1 MQPPRRPFR
10 AALAEGALLAAVL
23 SLPLFMQVAT
33 DSVFE
38 PDKAALLRAL
48 ACLAGAAG
56 LAALLGAGR
65 PRRAAAAAWLH
76 GPVPAAATLVLAVEL
91 AATLG
96 SVAPW
101 RSLFGAPSRG
111 QGLLTTA
118 SLWVMLG
125 AAAWACAQA
134 RGPARLATAI
144 GATLLPAGLYGIAQS
159 YGLDP
164 LPWTGDVIGRV
175 TGPAGASVMLASG
188 LILALPFAGL
198 AASEAWRRSRA
209 APGELRATW
218 ELAAWSLAI
227 GVGLWALTLTRARGA
242 ALGLAAGLGLA
253 ALAALALRGRRRAAL
268 AWLAL
273 GTAAAASVLLLNARP
288 DLAGPIARLPVLD
301 RLSTALDP
309 ADSTTRVR
317 LRLWFGS
324 VEALAAEPARL
335 PLGRGP
341 ETMDL
346 SWAPYA
352 PAILAHDEP
361 RGWLADRAHNLALD
375 TLLGTGLAG
384 LAARLLLAA
393 AVLASCLERLGLA
406 MARRDHGGWLAACTL
421 GALAGLLAGRAAAL
435 PLRPY
440 LEGAALPAWQP
451 DHAWLVAAP
460 AAGLGA
466 LAGLALWLALR
477 AGRAAAPT
485 KSGGAR
491 GGSAAGAEDS
501 GATDPS
507 PVDAGATDPGPADPP
522 APATGAGF
530 ALAALAA
537 LGAHWAE
544 LQVGFPIT
552 VSRVL
557 VWTIAGALAG
567 LDWRDRRERRAQR
580 DGRDRQDW
588 READEAVPR
597 ASRAVAPGPDFAFPL
612 LPLVVG
618 ITLLFGW
625 ARPGLTHLGA
635 PTALALVGI
644 AVFGTALMAGPPRRG
659 AWHRWPLR
667 LAALLAAYALGQLLL
682 LRLGSRGEA
691 DAVAA
696 VAAGQA
702 WFGAWIVGLVLA
714 YARSEAGAWPTGRSA
729 RVGGLL
735 LLSAAAL
742 GSWLL
747 LAPSLASALVKE
759 GRVGWQSQAQAL
771 RMTGEGGRA
780 ESFLLRARERYRR
793 ATRLA
798 PWEAAHALALARVES
813 EWADLLDARL
823 SRTLAEA
830 GLAEAA
836 NEYDPAL
843 LDGTV
848 AALAAE
854 RDTHFA
860 AALAALDRAERLNP
874 GAPDPILTRARSLR
888 LWADRSRAPALRAGR
903 FARAREAYAE
913 AARRAPRWPELLDEA
928 AATAIL
934 AGDPEAALALSERAA
949 EIDPY
954 YRRSWRTAAG
964 AHAALGDP
972 AVAAEAYGRYFGD
985 ARNAADLPALRAW
998 LSALIA
1004 DGQNELALAVG
1015 RDIVWL
1021 APGDAHA
1028 RADLAL
1034 LLDRTGAPAAA
1045 LAEARRAARLAPDDP
1060 AIAALLRELQDRV
1073 GRR

>member
-1 MQPPRRPFR
+1 MQPPRRPFL
-10 AALAEGALLAAVL
+10 AALAEGALFTAIL
-23 SLPLFMQVAT
+23 SLPLFLQVAT

-56 LAALLGAGR
+56 LAALFRSGR
-65 PRRAAAAAWLH
+65 SGRAAAATWLR
-76 GPVPAAATLVLAVEL
+76 GPIPAAATLVLALEL
-91 AATLG
+91 AATLS

-118 SLWVMLG
+118 GLWVMLG
-125 AAAWACAQA
+125 AAAWACAWP

-198 AASEAWRRSRA
+198 AASEAWQRSRA
-209 APGELRATW
+209 APEELRATL

-227 GVGLWALTLTRARGA
+227 AVGLWALALTRARGA

-253 ALAALALRGRRRAAL
+253 ALATLARRGRRRAAL
-268 AWLAL
+268 ALLAL
-273 GTAAAASVLLLNARP
+273 GAAAAAAILLLNARP
-288 DLAGPIARLPVLD
+288 ELAGPVARLPVLD

-309 ADSTTRVR
+309 ADTTTRVR
-317 LRLWFGS
+317 LRLWLGS

-346 SWAPYA
+346 SWAPFA

-361 RGWLADRAHNLALD
+361 RGWLADRAHTLGLD

-384 LAARLLLAA
+384 LAARLVLAA
-393 AVLASCLERLGLA
+393 TVLASCLRRLGLA
-406 MARRDHGGWLAACTL
+406 TARRDQGGCLATCAL
-421 GALAGLLAGRAAAL
+421 GALTGLLAGRAAAL

-440 LEGAALPAWQP
+440 LEGAALPDWQAP
-451 DHAWLVAAP
+451 HAWLVAAP

-477 AGRAAAPT
+477 AGRAAAPLGPAT
-485 KSGGAR
+485 TRDGPPAGAQGGR
-491 GGSAAGAEDS
+491 AAGAEDWA
-501 GATDPS
+501 ATDPS
-507 PVDAGATDPGPADPP
+507 PAGPP

-552 VSRVL
+552 VSRIL
-557 VWTIAGALAG
+557 VWTIVGALAG
-567 LDWRDRRERRAQR
+567 LDWRERRE
-580 DGRDRQDW
+580 
-588 READEAVPR
+588 AVK
-597 ASRAVAPGPDFAFPL
+597 AIETVSRAPAPGPDFAFPL
-612 LPLVVG
+612 LPLVAG
-618 ITLLFGW
+618 ITLLFAW
-625 ARPGLTHLGA
+625 ARAGLTHLGA
-635 PTALALVGI
+635 PTALALV
-644 AVFGTALMAGPPRRG
+644 AVSVLGTALMAGPARRG
-659 AWHRWPLR
+659 AWPRRPLR
-667 LAALLAAYALGQLLL
+667 LAALLAAYALGQILL

-691 DAVAA
+691 DGIPAM
-696 VAAGQA
+696 AAGLA
-702 WFGAWIVGLVLA
+702 WYGSWIFGLVLA
-714 YARSEAGAWPTGRSA
+714 HARSEAGAWPRGRSA
-729 RVGGLL
+729 RIGALALL
-735 LLSAAAL
+735 PAAAL
-742 GSWLL
+742 GAWLL
-747 LAPSLASALVKE
+747 LAPSLAAALVKE
-759 GRVGWQSQAQAL
+759 GRVGWQSHAQGL

-793 ATRLA
+793 AARLA
-798 PWEAAHALALARVES
+798 PWEAGHPLALARVES

-823 SRTLAEA
+823 SRALAEA
-830 GLAEAA
+830 GLAETAD
-836 NEYDPAL
+836 EYDPTL
-843 LDGTV
+843 LDGAA
-848 AALAAE
+848 AALATE
-854 RDTHFA
+854 RDAHFA
-860 AALAALDRAERLNP
+860 AALTAIDRAERLNP

-888 LWADRSRAPALRAGR
+888 LWADRSRATALRAER

-913 AARRAPRWPELLDEA
+913 AARRAPRWPEVLDEA

-934 AGDPEAALALSERAA
+934 SDDPEAALRLSERAA

-964 AHAALGDP
+964 AWAALGNP
-972 AVAAEAYGRYFGD
+972 AAAAEAYGRYFGD

-998 LSALIA
+998 LSALMT
-1004 DGQNELALAVG
+1004 DGQDELALAVG

-1021 APGDAHA
+1021 APGDPHA

-1034 LLDRTGAPAAA
+1034 LLHRTGAPAAA
-1045 LAEARRAARLAPDDP
+1045 LAEARRAARLAPADP
-1060 AIAALLRELQDRV
+1060 AIAALLRDLEDGAGLE
-1073 GRR
+1073 